1 MVLAAHTAIALGT
14 ISGGWRIVHTLGQR
28 ITELRPAR
36 GMAAETGAAVALF
49 GSTALGAP
57 VSTTHTVAGAV
68 TGVGT
73 VTRGVPV
80 NWTVFGQMALAW
92 LVTIPAAALVAAGVF
107 ALTQLGSHVQAGAA
121 LAVMGLGLAV
131 ALWTGLQRTA
141 RSRHFE
147 PDQLGTKE
155 PALVS

>member
-1 MVLAAHTAIALGT
+1 M
-14 ISGGWRIVHTLGQR
+14 GQR

-68 TGVGT
+68 TGVGA

-80 NWTVFGQMALAW
+80 SWTVFGQMALAW
-92 LVTIPAAALVAAGVF
+92 VVTIPAAALAAAGMF
-107 ALTQLGSHVQAGAA
+107 ALTQLGSHLLAGTA
-121 LAVMGLGLAV
+121 LAVVGLGLAV
-131 ALWTGLQRTA
+131 ALWIGLQRTA

-147 PDQLGTKE
+147 PDRLTADRSA
-155 PALVS
+155 ALTS

>member
-1 MVLAAHTAIALGT
+1 VATGHLHASGDKLPIPLWVVLAAHTAIALGT
-14 ISGGWRIVHTLGQR
+14 ISGGWRVVQTMGQR

-80 NWTVFGQMALAW
+80 KRWSATNW
-92 LVTIPAAALVAAGVF
+92 
-107 ALTQLGSHVQAGAA
+107 
-121 LAVMGLGLAV
+121 
-131 ALWTGLQRTA
+131 
-141 RSRHFE
+141 
-147 PDQLGTKE
+147 
-155 PALVS
+155 